1 MHLGA
6 RGPAQHAAF
15 LENVAEGMCDDPAS
29 GALGRLPPGG
39 GVLTLPDSMLC
50 VDSELSGWVYDGS
63 EQTVRAA
70 DFASESYYAFWTARA
85 ILAPHRATVA
95 TCNGDVMER
104 LFPDVEEL
112 LSSDTVCDAG
122 DDGKDP
128 GTGYGEEELNG
139 LWPGGMPPHKL
150 GVCAGMPVMCTMN
163 LPHLGVFNG
172 SRLIVLKVHKSSTT
186 GAPLFVICSVWR
198 EGDLSGREVVIP
210 RAKVVSKSDDVP
222 FGWVRQQFPLQ
233 LCFAMTINKAQG
245 QTLRSRV
252 GVVLTSPVWTH
263 GQTYVALGRVTDPAN
278 LRVATPANGTAVV
291 NVVYKDVLAVGEARG
306 V

>member
-1 MHLGA
+1 
-6 RGPAQHAAF
+6 
-15 LENVAEGMCDDPAS
+15 
-29 GALGRLPPGG
+29 
-39 GVLTLPDSMLC
+39 
-50 VDSELSGWVYDGS
+50 
-63 EQTVRAA
+63 
-70 DFASESYYAFWTARA
+70 
-85 ILAPHRATVA
+85 
-95 TCNGDVMER
+95 
-104 LFPDVEEL
+104 
-112 LSSDTVCDAG
+112 
-122 DDGKDP
+122 
-128 GTGYGEEELNG
+128 
-139 LWPGGMPPHKL
+139 
-150 GVCAGMPVMCTMN
+150 MCTMN